1 MALDFN
7 LLRPTDGPNPVNAF
21 FQGQQEAAR
30 NALAQEQA
38 GMARE
43 QAAMAREQNA
53 LRRQQTELGMQATR
67 AQMANVEEDRA
78 KARRLERAAMFR
90 ERLLRAPTPEAAREI
105 VKMQYADPE
114 LGQVLSQAGTLEQ
127 ALAQVPDDPNQFE
140 TYRQQEVMGMSEWMK
155 SQMPKVVGNA
165 IYLPGERKFV
175 SAPTQR
181 LVSVIGPDG
190 RPTMVPADQ
199 AAGMTPLTAATA
211 KMAGIGAAPA
221 PARAAKAEAPETGG
235 LSPKDLQ
242 KREAAFPQATQA
254 IRGFETKSEQF
265 IKELEKLRDDPGL
278 NQITGPIFGRTPSV
292 SREGS
297 RAQALYDK
305 IFAKGGFQ
313 ALQDMREASKTG
325 GALGNVSNE
334 EGRRL
339 EKSIVGG
346 LDRTQNIKDVQQGIN
361 DLIEEIRTSQ
371 ARVRDAYDMT
381 YEYRANR
388 QAPATPARLS
398 PQDQEALKW
407 ANANPK
413 DPRAAAIKQQ
423 LGVK

>member
-1 MALDFN
+1 MALNFGV
-7 LLRPTDGPNPVNAF
+7 LQTAEPVNAF
-21 FQGQQEAAR
+21 FQGQQDVAR

-38 GMARE
+38 
-43 QAAMAREQNA
+43 AMTREQNA
-53 LRRQQTELGMQATR
+53 LRRQQIELGMQQTR

-78 KARRLERAAMFR
+78 RARRLERTAMFR

-105 VKMQYADPE
+105 VKMQYADPD

-140 TYRQQEVMGMSEWMK
+140 TYRQQEALGMSEWMK
-155 SQMPKVVGNA
+155 SQMPKTVGNA
-165 IYLPGERKFV
+165 IYLPSERRFV
-175 SAPTQR
+175 TAPSQR

-190 RPTMVPADQ
+190 QPTMVPADQ

-221 PARAAKAEAPETGG
+221 PARAAKAEAPETGN
-235 LSPKDLQ
+235 LSPKDIQ

-361 DLIEEIRTSQ
+361 DLIDEIRTSQ

-381 YEYRANR
+381 YEYRAGR
-388 QAPATPARLS
+388 QAPTTPTRLS